1 MRSFTAPSTDGV
13 VLSVHD
19 LGGSGRDA
27 LFGHATGFPVLAY
40 RPLLDLVAADLR
52 VVAPDLR
59 GAGSSGWPLH
69 DRADW
74 QGFADDLAAAGTA
87 AALAARPLGVGH
99 SSGATALLLLEARR
113 PGSFSAIWCYEPA
126 YFPPDADGAL
136 GAVAAE
142 ILARRA
148 AGARRRRA
156 EFASREAAR
165 ARLADSPLGLDD
177 AALGA
182 YLDAAFETRA
192 DGSLALGLSPE
203 REAAIY
209 ESAPAAAAALDCG
222 AITCPVR
229 LVCGSASEPASRSG
243 AERLAGSL
251 PAAHL
256 EELAGLS
263 HLAPLADPE
272 PVAAALR
279 RWLGAGLPPRE
290 TPAA

>member
-1 MRSFTAPSTDGV
+1 MRSFAAPSTDGV

-19 LGGSGRDA
+19 LGGNGRDA

-52 VVAPDLR
+52 IVAPDLR
-59 GAGSSGWPLH
+59 GAGGSLWPLH

-74 QGFADDLAAAGTA
+74 QGFADDLAAAGA
-87 AALAARPLGVGH
+87 AVALSAKPLGLGH

-113 PGSFSAIWCYEPA
+113 PGTFSALWCYEPA
-126 YFPPDADGAL
+126 YFPPGADGTL
-136 GAVAAE
+136 GAVAEE
-142 ILARRA
+142 ILAHRA

-177 AALGA
+177 AALAA
-182 YLDAAFETRA
+182 YLDAAFVARA
-192 DGSLALGLSPE
+192 DGSLALGLSPG

-209 ESAPAAAAALDCG
+209 ESAPAAAAALDC
-222 AITCPVR
+222 AAVTCPVQ

-243 AERLAGSL
+243 AERLAATL
-251 PAAHL
+251 PAARL

-263 HLAPLADPE
+263 HLAPLADPGA
-272 PVAAALR
+272 VAGAVR
-279 RWLGAGLPPRE
+279 RWLERAVPPSD